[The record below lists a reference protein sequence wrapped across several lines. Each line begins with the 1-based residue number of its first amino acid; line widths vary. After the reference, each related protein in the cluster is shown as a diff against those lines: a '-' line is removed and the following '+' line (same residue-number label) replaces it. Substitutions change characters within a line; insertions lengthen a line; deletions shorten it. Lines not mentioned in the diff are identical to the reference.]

1 MKSATQIRE
10 RILEVVLKRGGHL
23 ASSLGAVELSM
34 ALAKVFNPEVDRV
47 VWDVG
52 HQAYAWKILTGRDE
66 AFESL
71 RQFGGLAPFPTPA
84 ESRADAAVAGHAG
97 SALAVALGLAAA
109 RDRRHSSEHVVA
121 VIGDGSIVNGHSFE
135 ALNNCA
141 AATKKIIVILNDN
154 DMAISKPAGSFAR
167 FLGRLITG
175 VRYNRVKA
183 AAEAAGHKMR
193 LTFLRGL
200 YHKIE
205 SRVKGLFLGNR
216 FFEEFGLRYLGPVDG
231 HDLPALEAA
240 FSVARDDKASV
251 LVHVVTQKGKGYRP
265 AEKNPTLYHGFS
277 PGAGSSPHGRSW
289 SEAFAEALTEA
300 AREDPRLVALTAGM
314 LDGTSLASFNKEF
327 PSRCFD
333 VGIAEGCMVGV
344 AAGLAAGGLK
354 PVVAVYST
362 FLQRAID
369 QVIHD
374 VALPNLPV
382 ILCVDRAGLVGADG
396 ATHQGLYDIAL
407 LRTIPNV
414 TICQPCDAD
423 DLKRLFREAL
433 SRPGPTV
440 IRYPRGLCPSVAS
453 DDSFA
458 GKKAVPLLNPDA
470 KIQLWATGDY
480 VARALEVARQAG
492 CGVVYARSLKP
503 FDESLLASQRQAG
516 ARIVSLENGAVQG
529 GFGEALGADVK
540 LGWPD
545 RFIAHG
551 SVAHWEAACGL
562 DAPSILQRVR
572 SLSQEG

>member
-1 MKSATQIRE
+1 MKTATQIRE
-10 RILEVVLKRGGHL
+10 RILEVVLKKGGHL

-66 AFESL
+66 SFDSL
-71 RQFGGLAPFPTPA
+71 RQFGGVAPFPTPA

-109 RDRRHSSEHVVA
+109 RDRRHGSEHVVA

-141 AATKKIIVILNDN
+141 AATRKIIVILNDN

-231 HDLPALEAA
+231 HDLAALEAA

-265 AEKNPTLYHGFS
+265 AERNPTLYHGFS
-277 PGAGSSPHGRSW
+277 PNADSAPRGRSW
-289 SEAFAEALTEA
+289 SEAFSEALTEA
-300 AREDPRLVALTAGM
+300 ARRDERLVALTAGM
-314 LDGTSLASFNKEF
+314 LDGTSLVSFQKEF

-333 VGIAEGCMVGV
+333 VGIAEGCMVGL

-374 VALPNLPV
+374 VALPNVPV

-414 TICQPCDAD
+414 TICQPCDED
-423 DLKRLFREAL
+423 DLKRLFNEAL
-433 SRPGPTV
+433 LRSGPTV
-440 IRYPRGLCPSVAS
+440 IRYPRGLCPRVVS

-458 GKKAVPLLNPDA
+458 GKKAVQLLNPDA

-503 FDESLLASQRQAG
+503 FDESLLAAQREAG
-516 ARIVSLENGAVQG
+516 ATIVSLENGAVQG

-545 RFIAHG
+545 TFIAHG
-551 SVAHWEAACGL
+551 SVAQWEAACGL
-562 DAPSILQRVR
+562 DAPSILQKIL
-572 SLSQEG
+572 SLSKEG